1 MQALAL
7 QAVGAALV
15 VAGFTIIAPFAGFL
29 AAGTAL
35 ILFGL
40 AVERGGR

>member
-7 QAVGAALV
+7 QAVGAALI
-15 VAGFTIIAPFAGFL
+15 VAGFAIIAPFAGLL
-29 AAGTAL
+29 AAGAAL
-35 ILFGL
+35 IVFGV

>member
-15 VAGFTIIAPFAGFL
+15 VAGFAVIAPFAGLL
-29 AAGTAL
+29 AAGVLL
-35 ILFGL
+35 IAFGV